1 MPSLIATYS
10 SKYSIYKCGIFALKR
25 MGAVRDS
32 CQIKHMLYSVWLH
45 YNLPRLALVAGAVAL
60 KCHVMCV
67 KTTYT
72 LHTLI
77 IVMCEF
83 I

>member
-1 MPSLIATYS
+1 
-10 SKYSIYKCGIFALKR
+10 

-67 KTTYT
+67 KKTYT